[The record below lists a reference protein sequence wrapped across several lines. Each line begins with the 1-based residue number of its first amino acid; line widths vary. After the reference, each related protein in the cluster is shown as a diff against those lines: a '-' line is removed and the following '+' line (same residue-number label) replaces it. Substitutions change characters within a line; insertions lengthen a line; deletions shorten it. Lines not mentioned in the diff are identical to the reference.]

1 MHNTR
6 YKKASSRISRRSEVR
21 RFLSLFFKIGIP
33 ITFLVCLIFLLR
45 ADFLQVKTFEILGAE
60 VIQVA
65 EIENTALNFTLG
77 NQFFLIPK
85 SNLFF
90 LNKEKLASVLLSKFG
105 RLEEVSVNKHFLS
118 KNIELKIVERKDDFF
133 WCLIQTECFL
143 MSKDGLVFESYSAEA
158 TRGKVIFGGILDG
171 DPLMKNFATPE
182 KMQNYSNLIRVFK
195 EAGFEVSSINIESS
209 DKAVAKIEI
218 VDIIFNPED
227 ENLSLTAEN
236 VVLLINELK
245 SKNSST
251 TFNYIDAR
259 FNNKIFYKLY

>member
-1 MHNTR
+1 
-6 YKKASSRISRRSEVR
+6 
-21 RFLSLFFKIGIP
+21 
-33 ITFLVCLIFLLR
+33 
-45 ADFLQVKTFEILGAE
+45 
-60 VIQVA
+60 
-65 EIENTALNFTLG
+65 
-77 NQFFLIPK
+77 
-85 SNLFF
+85 
-90 LNKEKLASVLLSKFG
+90 
-105 RLEEVSVNKHFLS
+105 
-118 KNIELKIVERKDDFF
+118 
-133 WCLIQTECFL
+133 

-218 VDIIFNPED
+218 VDIIFNPEE